1 MREFNALIKADTIP
15 LTNYILDGKFSNNKV
30 ENSENDAGS
39 EKMVFNPLAS
49 GGDALP
55 VGFRIS
61 VKSKMNNSQQ
71 KAIIASATEYGDGG
85 FTLIKGPPGMCLLY
99 QNHIP
104 GSVF

>member
-55 VGFRIS
+55 IDLVSF
-61 VKSKMNNSQQ
+61 
-71 KAIIASATEYGDGG
+71 DGSCEQSEVEIN
-85 FTLIKGPPGMCLLY
+85 FVIVVVLFQSPLP
-99 QNHIP
+99 
-104 GSVF
+104 

>member
-71 KAIIASATEYGDGG
+71 PHSLLKPASSV
-85 FTLIKGPPGMCLLY
+85 
-99 QNHIP
+99 HIP
-104 GSVF
+104 KTINIP